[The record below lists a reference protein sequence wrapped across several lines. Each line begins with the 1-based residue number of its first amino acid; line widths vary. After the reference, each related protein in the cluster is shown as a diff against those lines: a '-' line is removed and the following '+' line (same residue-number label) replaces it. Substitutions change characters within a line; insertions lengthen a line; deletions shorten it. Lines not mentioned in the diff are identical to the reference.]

1 MTQYTIG
8 NVEKITGIKSY
19 VLRYWE
25 EMIPFISPKKD
36 LGGRRIYSQRDLD
49 IILRIKYLLYEKKF
63 TIEGAQKQL
72 VEEMNLREEN
82 SQILMQ
88 IHELRE
94 ELQKVYLLILGDKN
108 D

>member
-1 MTQYTIG
+1 MAQYSIG

-25 EMIPFISPKKD
+25 EIIPFISPKKD
-36 LGGRRIYSQRDLD
+36 LGGRRIYSQHDLD

-72 VEEMNLREEN
+72 VEEMNLREKN

-88 IHELRE
+88 IHDLRE
-94 ELQKVYLLILGDKN
+94 ELQKIYLLISDNKN

>member
-1 MTQYTIG
+1 MAQYTIG
-8 NVEKITGIKSY
+8 NVEKITGIKAY

-25 EMIPFISPKKD
+25 EIIPFISPKKD
-36 LGGRRIYSQRDLD
+36 LGGRRIYSQHDLD

-72 VEEMNLREEN
+72 VEEMNLREKN

-88 IHELRE
+88 IHNLRE
-94 ELQKVYLLILGDKN
+94 ELQKIYLLISDKKN